1 MPERRSCLVHL
12 GDHPKMPCTRCARG
26 LNSLLHHPRM
36 WICSKVFATVPD
48 LKIEFGGK
56 AETLELLPAM
66 LVIVTANE
74 KLIGDVTHL
83 DPVLHCTLL
92 YCTLLCCTVLCSSVL
107 C

>member
-1 MPERRSCLVHL
+1 
-12 GDHPKMPCTRCARG
+12 
-26 LNSLLHHPRM
+26 M

-56 AETLELLPAM
+56 AETLEFLPAM

-83 DPVLHCTLL
+83 DPALHCTVL
-92 YCTLLCCTVLCSSVL
+92 YSIVLCCTVLFCTVLKNSSTTNR
-107 C
+107 

>member
-1 MPERRSCLVHL
+1 
-12 GDHPKMPCTRCARG
+12 
-26 LNSLLHHPRM
+26 M

-48 LKIEFGGK
+48 LKIDFLGK

-74 KLIGDVTHL
+74 NLIGDVTHL
-83 DPVLHCTLL
+83 DPALHCTVL
-92 YCTLLCCTVLCSSVL
+92 YCTILYCAVLCSSVL